1 MIYKKIF
8 GKFIF
13 AFLKGKLTFLG
24 IGLGL
29 TLCIPAVYIVEI
41 SSANHRGVLG
51 VLPNLFCQV
60 NFHLAFSDAFILDLS
75 LGLFLLHYGF
85 VGSSLVLVG

>member
-1 MIYKKIF
+1 M
-8 GKFIF
+8 
-13 AFLKGKLTFLG
+13 TFLG

-60 NFHLAFSDAFILDLS
+60 HFYQTFSDAFLLDLS
-75 LGLFLLHYGF
+75 LGLLLLHDGF

>member
-1 MIYKKIF
+1 MVSKRHL
-8 GKFIF
+8 KFYLGALFF
-13 AFLKGKLTFLG
+13 AG

-51 VLPNLFCQV
+51 VLPNLFCQLGIFATYV
-60 NFHLAFSDAFILDLS
+60 TGHWLEWNTLAFAST
-75 LGLFLLHYGF
+75 
-85 VGSSLVLVG
+85 

>member
-1 MIYKKIF
+1 M
-8 GKFIF
+8 
-13 AFLKGKLTFLG
+13 TFLG

-60 NFHLAFSDAFILDLS
+60 HFYQTFSGTFLSDL
-75 LGLFLLHYGF
+75 F
-85 VGSSLVLVG
+85 